1 MQKCCVF
8 DAIAKARTLVLEK
21 RFLNRSM
28 RLDQLSNP
36 RQHAAQSKVL
46 CGQVEGFVVLDVQY
60 NDNLSLF

>member
-1 MQKCCVF
+1 
-8 DAIAKARTLVLEK
+8 
-21 RFLNRSM
+21 M